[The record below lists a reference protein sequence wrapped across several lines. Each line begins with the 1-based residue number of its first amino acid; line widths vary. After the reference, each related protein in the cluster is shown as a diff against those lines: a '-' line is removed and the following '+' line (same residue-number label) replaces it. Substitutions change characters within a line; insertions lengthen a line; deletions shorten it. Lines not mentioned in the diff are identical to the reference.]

1 MKGIPTTAKN
11 PQAKLVEHIYK
22 ILDKIIYLH
31 DIENKI
37 LDPKDPFMD
46 ILHTCIQAIR
56 STIYIILKKI
66 LGQLVFG
73 YGMIFYLSFK
83 AKQKEILDNKKTD
96 YS

>member
-11 PQAKLVEHIYK
+11 PQAKLVEHVYK

-46 ILHTCIQAIR
+46 ILHTCI
-56 STIYIILKKI
+56 
-66 LGQLVFG
+66 
-73 YGMIFYLSFK
+73 
-83 AKQKEILDNKKTD
+83 
-96 YS
+96 